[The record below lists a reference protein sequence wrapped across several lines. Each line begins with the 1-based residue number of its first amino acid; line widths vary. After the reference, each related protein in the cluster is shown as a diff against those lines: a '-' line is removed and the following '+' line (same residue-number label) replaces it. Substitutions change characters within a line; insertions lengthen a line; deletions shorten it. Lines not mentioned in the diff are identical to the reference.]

1 MFQTMQSQLS
11 DRQGYAFFFYAT
23 HVDDT
28 LHPLHLQFLVVPQAM
43 VIKLIQL
50 GSGKRIQGERKISIQ
65 ICAKELNK
73 EICAKELNKGLLKSL
88 IETWFVVACQI

>member
-1 MFQTMQSQLS
+1 M
-11 DRQGYAFFFYAT
+11 
-23 HVDDT
+23 
-28 LHPLHLQFLVVPQAM
+28 
-43 VIKLIQL
+43 IQL

-88 IETWFVVACQI
+88 METCFVMACQILDLMVLDFRHHTLSGQR